1 MNNVQPILECKKIN
15 KAFSGVQ
22 ALKDVDFQLFPGEI
36 HGLVGENGAGK
47 STLIKIFSGVY
58 LGDGAFKAI
67 NEQNSGL
74 FLEGKKVILKS
85 PADAIKHK
93 IMTIHQEINTI
104 PDLMVYENIFLN
116 NEKVKNL
123 LLNRKDMKNQADEML
138 EKFGVDFSSTDIIS
152 RLSTDKRKLVEVL
165 RAISQDAKIIIM
177 DEPTSVLT
185 DVETDY
191 LFKVMQNI
199 STQGVA
205 IIFISHNLREVIE
218 LCGRITVL
226 RDGREIETLKNEN
239 ININQIVSLMIGKKL
254 VNEGYYKNY
263 ALHKGNGE
271 IMRVENYNLNKEIV
285 DVSFTLNKGEII
297 GITGLVGSGGSV
309 LAKTIFGLEGYKKD
323 SGNLYIEGKKV
334 KIKNTRDAI
343 KNGIAFLTEDKKR
356 EGLFLKFKIYENIT
370 MPCLN
375 KYKSKIGLLSDAK
388 RRIIAKKHI
397 DMMKIKAK
405 SGNLIT
411 DSLSGGNQQKVVFSK
426 WLETDPLIFIMAE
439 PTRGIDVALK
449 LEIRKMIHALAEQ
462 GKGIVLITNEFIELK
477 ELSSRVLIMFKGEI
491 ITELEGEEIQED
503 IIMKYAL
510 SGRS

>member
-1 MNNVQPILECKKIN
+1 
-15 KAFSGVQ
+15 
-22 ALKDVDFQLFPGEI
+22 
-36 HGLVGENGAGK
+36 
-47 STLIKIFSGVY
+47 
-58 LGDGAFKAI
+58 
-67 NEQNSGL
+67 
-74 FLEGKKVILKS
+74 
-85 PADAIKHK
+85 
-93 IMTIHQEINTI
+93 
-104 PDLMVYENIFLN
+104 
-116 NEKVKNL
+116 
-123 LLNRKDMKNQADEML
+123 
-138 EKFGVDFSSTDIIS
+138 
-152 RLSTDKRKLVEVL
+152 
-165 RAISQDAKIIIM
+165 
-177 DEPTSVLT
+177 
-185 DVETDY
+185 
-191 LFKVMQNI
+191 
-199 STQGVA
+199 
-205 IIFISHNLREVIE
+205 
-218 LCGRITVL
+218 
-226 RDGREIETLKNEN
+226 
-239 ININQIVSLMIGKKL
+239 
-254 VNEGYYKNY
+254 
-263 ALHKGNGE
+263 
-271 IMRVENYNLNKEIV
+271 MRVENYNLNKEIV